1 MKFNLMFRC
10 NRLLDYDN
18 ARHSLESAQNKSI
31 KKGVSAFAASPT
43 LTMPPNQG
51 QSMMGNNSS
60 SSSSSSSNSA
70 AHPTSTATTNTASAT
85 AAATTDQLTKL
96 TKLKIDLEDKQHMYE
111 EMNQTLCM
119 ALPVLFDN
127 RVKFYSS
134 LFQTLFHTETE
145 FHSDSL
151 EAKSRLDEICEG
163 LSLLKV
169 HIIISLTFDL
179 LFVILLRQVFYF

>member
-1 MKFNLMFRC
+1 M
-10 NRLLDYDN
+10 DYDN

-85 AAATTDQLTKL
+85 AATTDQLTKL

-169 HIIISLTFDL
+169 HINLSYVRSL
-179 LFVILLRQVFYF
+179 ILDS